1 MKMSTSVLS
10 HQEPSDNMAIPT
22 KLAKEL
28 EQLELK
34 PEVTEAEGVINL
46 VFRDYPIPQGYN
58 RANTDL
64 LVRIPLSYPD
74 SGPDMFW
81 TSPELT
87 LANGAAPQC
96 GDQMQ
101 EFLGRRW
108 RRFSWHTMWKPNISN
123 LYGYIHFITRRLE
136 RAC

>member
-1 MKMSTSVLS
+1 MSLPIRLV
-10 HQEPSDNMAIPT
+10 
-22 KLAKEL
+22 KEL

-34 PEVTEAEGVINL
+34 PEITEGEGFINL
-46 VFRDYPIPQGYN
+46 IFRGYPIPPGYN
-58 RANTDL
+58 RANADL

-81 TSPELT
+81 TRPELT
-87 LANGAAPQC
+87 LVNGAAPQS

-101 EFLGRRW
+101 VLLGRQW
-108 RRFSWHTMWKPNISN
+108 RRFSWHTVWTPNISN
-123 LYGYIHFITRRLE
+123 LYSYIHFIERRLE